1 MQGIH
6 IDTLPPLRDP
16 IFIAGFDGWGNALDI
31 STEMAEYLI
40 RQFEATRFARLDTD
54 LFFRY
59 DASRPVVNI
68 QGGSLKSL
76 RWPGGD
82 FYGAVTG
89 SEKADLMVLRS
100 DEPTLNWR
108 RFGEEIFELC
118 HTMGAR
124 TLITLGSM
132 YDQVL
137 HSDRLIS
144 GMAST
149 DALSARLRAAD
160 VMPIY
165 YHGPSAIHSLF
176 QVEGPKQ
183 GFDCISLWC
192 HCPFYLENTVH
203 FGLLSELGQLLAR
216 LGGFEL
222 DTTDLEEQWN
232 QLRIRI
238 QHLIEENPK
247 VGEVIDELKET
258 QGGKTLA
265 VKKEAVKDDKVIRLR
280 DFLE

>member
-16 IFIAGFDGWGNALDI
+16 MMIAGFDGWGNALDV

-40 RQFEATRFARLDTD
+40 RHFEATRFARLDTD
-54 LFFRY
+54 AFFRY
-59 DASRPVVNI
+59 DGSRPVVNI
-68 QGGSLKSL
+68 QAGGLKSL
-76 RWPGGD
+76 RWPGGE
-82 FYGAVTG
+82 FYGALTG
-89 SEKADLMVLRS
+89 SGKGDLLVLRS
-100 DEPTLNWR
+100 DEPTLCWR
-108 RFGEEIFELC
+108 RFGEEVFELC
-118 HTMGAR
+118 HTLGVKTMV
-124 TLITLGSM
+124 TLGSM
-132 YDQVL
+132 YDHVL

-149 DALSARLRAAD
+149 DALSATLQASG

-165 YHGPSAIHSLF
+165 YQGPSAIHSLF

-183 GFDCISLWC
+183 GFHCVSLWC

-203 FGLLSELGQLLAR
+203 FGLLSELGQLLAQ

-238 QHLIEENPK
+238 QHLIEDNPK
-247 VGEVIDELKET
+247 VGEVIEELKET